1 MPVSRDPG
9 ALLSRSYELPS
20 GPRVRLRLARRFDL
34 PGIRALLD
42 QRRVPATDFELERLV
57 RYDPRRRIVIC
68 AMAPVRGAETVVG
81 VGGIA
86 LETAAEPDTV
96 VVDERLTDGLAP
108 LLAEALVQR
117 ARIHARRTA

>member
-34 PGIRALLD
+34 PGIRVLLD

-81 VGGIA
+81 VGGID

>member
-1 MPVSRDPG
+1 MPLSRDPG

-20 GPRVRLRLARRFDL
+20 GPRVRLRLARRSDL
-34 PGIRALLD
+34 PGVRALLA
-42 QRRVPATDFELERLV
+42 QRGIEISELELERLM
-57 RYDPRRRIVIC
+57 RYDPRSRVVIC

-81 VGGIA
+81 VGGID

>member
-1 MPVSRDPG
+1 
-9 ALLSRSYELPS
+9 
-20 GPRVRLRLARRFDL
+20 
-34 PGIRALLD
+34 
-42 QRRVPATDFELERLV
+42 
-57 RYDPRRRIVIC
+57 
-68 AMAPVRGAETVVG
+68 MAPVRGAETVVG
-81 VGGIA
+81 VGGID